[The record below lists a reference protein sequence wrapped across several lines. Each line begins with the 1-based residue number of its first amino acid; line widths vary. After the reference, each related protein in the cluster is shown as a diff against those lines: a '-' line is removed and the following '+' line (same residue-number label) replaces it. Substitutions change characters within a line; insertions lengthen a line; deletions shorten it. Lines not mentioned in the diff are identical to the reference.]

1 MMDDSNKKPAKKAVV
16 SWILY
21 DFANTAYSMNV
32 VSLYFGTWL
41 IIDLGQSDFV
51 FSLSNSI
58 SMILV
63 ALTMPLLGDWS
74 DWRGTKLKP
83 LLWFTLAC
91 IMGTAAMG
99 GVGKLVSLPWLIV
112 AMAMTFFV
120 IANYS
125 YQGGLVF
132 YNALL
137 PAVSTRRTLGR
148 VSGYG
153 VAMGYVGAVVGLL
166 VAQVFVE
173 GEIFSFSIP
182 GIQAGGTVASF
193 IPTAGLFLLFALPTF
208 FFVNEPEVKARYTEK
223 WTVSKS
229 YQKILSSLKDTQKY
243 PGLLRFLVAKL
254 LYEDSIQTIILF
266 MGVYT
271 QEVMGFTRGQANVFL
286 MFEVPFAVIG
296 SALCGILTDHYGPKK
311 TLQWVIGGWIIC
323 LSIVVTTS
331 HTVIF
336 WIVGAFVGALMG
348 STWTSARPLLISLV
362 PREMLGEFFGLY
374 SLSGKVAAITGPL
387 IWSLTT
393 WTFASMGTVVKYK
406 MAVLALVLIMIVGFF
421 ILRPVPD
428 FHRKNIQS

>member
-1 MMDDSNKKPAKKAVV
+1 MMNDSNKKPAKKAVV

-74 DWRGTKLKP
+74 DWKGTKLKP
-83 LLWFTLAC
+83 LLWFTLTC
-91 IMGTAAMG
+91 ILGTAALG
-99 GVGKLVSLPWLIV
+99 FVGNLVSLPWVIV
-112 AMAMTFFV
+112 AMAMAFFV

-166 VAQVFVE
+166 AAQVFVE
-173 GEIFSFSIP
+173 GEIFSFAVP
-182 GIQAGGTVASF
+182 GIQAGGTVAAF

-208 FFVNEPEVKARYTEK
+208 FFVSEPEIKAKYTDK
-223 WTVSKS
+223 WTITKS
-229 YQKILSSLKDTQKY
+229 YQKIFASLKDTQKY
-243 PGLLRFLVAKL
+243 PGLLRFLIAKL

-323 LSIVVTTS
+323 LSIVVATS
-331 HTVIF
+331 HTVTF

-387 IWSLTT
+387 VWSLTT
-393 WTFASMGTVVKYK
+393 WAFASMGTVVKYK

-428 FHRKNIQS
+428 FHRKQIQT